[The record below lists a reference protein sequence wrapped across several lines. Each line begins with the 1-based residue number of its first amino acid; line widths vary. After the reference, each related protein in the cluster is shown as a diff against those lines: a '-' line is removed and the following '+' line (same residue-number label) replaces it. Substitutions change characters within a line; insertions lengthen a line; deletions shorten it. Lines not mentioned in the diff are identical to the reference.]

1 MTLYSLSPRN
11 SSHPIKD
18 DAPSRIIS
26 SATIAFPILSRHW
39 PHFDEEYA
47 ASVIKN
53 KEHGVSKVIPD
64 KACLASA
71 YRRAKESAFVQQKI
85 DAALAEAGVIGKVEI
100 PDTLGAE
107 VKDRLS
113 KNAAATWDSI
123 IRDLAEQEFADRE
136 DGE

>member
-39 PHFDEEYA
+39 PHFDEECA

-53 KEHGVSKVIPD
+53 
-64 KACLASA
+64 
-71 YRRAKESAFVQQKI
+71 
-85 DAALAEAGVIGKVEI
+85 
-100 PDTLGAE
+100 TL
-107 VKDRLS
+107 RS
-113 KNAAATWDSI
+113 Q
-123 IRDLAEQEFADRE
+123 REQEFADRE